1 MYTGLLHTHRLV
13 VILFVLLYLI
23 KLILLL
29 NNSLVYEKFAQKVR
43 VPEMIIS
50 TLFLITGIGMLSQI
64 GEITTLIWIKV
75 ALVFGSIPVAII
87 GFKRKNKV
95 LAILSL
101 AMILGSYGLAEINK
115 KQKSAK
121 KELTNQI
128 ITDKTAPNYNA
139 VEHGK
144 TVFLAYCQ
152 ACHGADGKLGLS
164 GAKDLTATAKTDVE
178 IMEVLQNGKNS
189 MPAYKNTLSADEMEA
204 LAQFIQSLK
213 K

>member
-23 KLILLL
+23 KLIMLL
-29 NNSLVYEKFAQKVR
+29 NNSLVYEKFAQKVK

-50 TLFLITGIGMLSQI
+50 TLFLLTGIGMLTQI
-64 GEITTLIWIKV
+64 GEITTLIWIKMAV
-75 ALVFGSIPVAII
+75 VFGSIPVAVI
-87 GFKRKNKV
+87 GFKQKNKV
-95 LAILSL
+95 LAILSVV
-101 AMILGSYGLAEINK
+101 MILGSYGLAEVNK

-121 KELTNQI
+121 KEVTSQAL
-128 ITDKTAPNYNA
+128 TDKADPSYNA

-144 TVFLAYCQ
+144 TVFLTYCQ

-164 GAKDLTATAKTDVE
+164 GAKDLTLTAKTDAE
-178 IMEVLQNGKNS
+178 IREVLQNGKNA
-189 MPAYKNTLSADEMEA
+189 MPSYKNTLSEDEIGA
-204 LAQFIQSLK
+204 VSQFIQSLK